1 MGGTEAATVPI
12 GENDELK
19 YFTKKA
25 KVTVRVLKEIG
36 REILEEE
43 EPEEEIEED
52 TYMAMRKKL
61 ILNIR

>member
-1 MGGTEAATVPI
+1 MMDTESATVPI

-25 KVTVRVLKEIG
+25 KGTVRVLKEIG

-52 TYMAMRKKL
+52 
-61 ILNIR
+61 NIHGNEKEADSE